1 MTVYSLKKHP
11 RKNFLYDSLTVCVL
25 RLYVYRRSAHSK
37 DALSSEEI
45 IRSLHRVVSI
55 FRFSTQCV
63 FLCVVFLFFLFL
75 PNVIVAVSVAS
86 LEV

>member
-1 MTVYSLKKHP
+1 MNDSIFSLKHP
-11 RKNFLYDSLTVCVL
+11 RKNFLYDSLTVCVW

-63 FLCVVFLFFLFL
+63 FLCVVFLFFLFFL
-75 PNVIVAVSVAS
+75 PNVIVAVSVA
-86 LEV
+86 